1 MEPEELHEA
10 RTNPEFLNYLDV
22 KEKEVKESK
31 DISGLYELLDT
42 LLVLDIDEE
51 RVHNVYQEIL
61 KIAFDNIEDRLK
73 NEKKLSLNDDDIY
86 FIRSFYEHAIEKW
99 SMGNFKGAKELFFI
113 LTQICEDE
121 ILVEALNVHLIA
133 CALESE
139 MDEYYDENVAE
150 DQTYTEE
157 KYGYFILDFTFDKKE
172 YLEKNIDLLQKQF
185 EELSHLLN

>member
-10 RTNPEFLNYLDV
+10 RTNPEFLDYLDV